1 MEAAQLKNGITEL
14 KARVDNIGT
23 GFDLAGKR
31 AELEHFQ
38 EKMTGPGFWDNKE
51 AAQGVV
57 SRLSALKAIIE
68 PAEELCRETQDLE
81 DLFELA
87 VESDPD
93 ELIQL
98 EKDLTSLTKRCEQIE
113 LTGLLSR
120 PNDTK
125 NCFFSIHAGA
135 GGTESCDWVS
145 MLLRMYTRYFDK
157 NKYQY
162 SELDITPGEEAGI
175 RSITLRVS
183 GPFAYGKLSCETGV
197 HRLVRISPFD
207 ANKRRHTSF
216 AAVDCLPEFEE
227 DIDIELKEEDL
238 KIDFYRASG
247 AGGQHV
253 NKTSSAVRILHK
265 PTGIVVQCQNER
277 SQHKNK
283 ASSLKVLKARLYM
296 LEQKKRDAEIAKQY
310 GQKGEIAWGYQ
321 IRSYVL
327 QPYQLVKDH
336 RTDYQTGNVDS
347 VLNGEIE
354 EFIDAYLHERA
365 KDRKNETDNKG

>member
-1 MEAAQLKNGITEL
+1 MSN
-14 KARVDNIGT
+14 
-23 GFDLAGKR
+23 
-31 AELEHFQ
+31 
-38 EKMTGPGFWDNKE
+38 PGFWDNQE
-51 AAQGVV
+51 HAQGVV
-57 SRLSALKAIIE
+57 SRLSALKAIIDPVE
-68 PAEELCRETQDLE
+68 EVSREVGDLAE
-81 DLFELA
+81 LFELA
-87 VESDPD
+87 ESDLD
-93 ELIQL
+93 ELGQL
-98 EKDLTSLTKRCEQIE
+98 ENDLATLTKRCEQIE
-113 LTGLLSR
+113 LTGLLSG

-135 GGTESCDWVS
+135 GGTESCDWVN
-145 MLLRMYTRYFDK
+145 MLLRMYTRYFER
-157 NKYQY
+157 NKLGY

-183 GPFAYGKLSCETGV
+183 GPFAYGKLTCEVGV

-227 DIDIELKEEDL
+227 DIDIEIKEDDL
-238 KIDFYRASG
+238 KIDFYRAGG

-283 ASSLKVLKARLYM
+283 AQAFKVLKARLYM
-296 LEQKKRDAEIAKQY
+296 LEQQKRDAEIAKQY
-310 GQKGEIAWGYQ
+310 GAKGEIAWGNH
-321 IRSYVL
+321 IRIYVL

-336 RTDYQTGNVDS
+336 RTDFETGKVDA

-354 EFIDAYLHERA
+354 DFIEAFLRHRA
-365 KDRKNETDNKG
+365 KGKPNARGQKVNKNEADN